1 MKASRL
7 IKKFRM
13 MGFSLKTD
21 GVKIQWEYLE
31 GAPDPEK
38 TKKFLSLLK
47 ENKAEVIKELKN
59 EINMH
64 LMAVD
69 IETTGLNPREN
80 SIKLISWADSSESG
94 ASTNVDCLKDKL
106 ADSSL
111 QKVFHNAAFDVP
123 FLETKGFPVNNYTDT
138 MIMSQVLGKKYQRH
152 SLKAVLKRELN
163 IEISKKLQKASNW
176 QGELIEKHYHYA
188 ENDAKMT
195 FRLAEHLL
203 NKIIDNNLYEVF
215 KRNENA
221 LPQLVRLIK
230 DGLYVDVNQ
239 WSDELEKYEI
249 KKDEIEKSIL
259 EELNSTI
266 NLNSHQQL
274 KYALNNR
281 GAKVANTKDETLAKY
296 EEEFPVITK
305 IRKYKKFQK
314 LTSSNTKFIDFADGD
329 GRVRANWK
337 LFGSITGRMSCSKP
351 NLQQMSYQFR
361 KCIKPEEGNKFV
373 GCDYSQVELR
383 VVSSLA
389 QDRRMINAFKEGK
402 DLHLTTAQL
411 IYDKENISNEERQ
424 IAKTCN
430 FGLIY
435 GMGADG
441 LKRRLKQ
448 MIGMDIKLGEARK
461 LRTKFL
467 SSYKGLRRWQEKLL
481 LKNYIKTL
489 GGKRW
494 STKRLNTQELFN
506 YPVQGSA
513 AEGLKETMIVMNK
526 KLPDNWKLVALIH
539 DEILLEVPEA
549 EAKKALKELKKW
561 MIAGMGQIVKD
572 VPIKVDGIIAD
583 YWKKS

>member
-1 MKASRL
+1 MNASRL
-7 IKKFRM
+7 IRELRMAGFRI
-13 MGFSLKTD
+13 KTD
-21 GVKIQWEYLE
+21 GTKIHWKYLE
-31 GAPDPEK
+31 GVPDPDE
-38 TKKFLSLLK
+38 TKKFLTLLK
-47 ENKAEVIKELKN
+47 ENKGEVITELKN
-59 EINMH
+59 EVKMNLI
-64 LMAVD
+64 AVD

-94 ASTNVDCLKDKL
+94 ASTNVDVLKDKL

-138 MIMSQVLGKKYQRH
+138 MLMSQIMGKKYQRH
-152 SLKAVLKRELN
+152 SLKAVLQRELN
-163 IEISKKLQKASNW
+163 LEISKKLQKASNW
-176 QGELIEKHYHYA
+176 QDELTEKHYQYA
-188 ENDAKMT
+188 ENDAKVT
-195 FRLAEHLL
+195 LKLAVHLL
-203 NKIIDNNLYEVF
+203 NKITDKNLYEVF

-221 LPQLVRLIK
+221 LPQLIRLIK
-230 DGLYVDVNQ
+230 DGLYVDAKQ
-239 WSDELEKYEI
+239 WAAELKKYEL
-249 KKDEIEKSIL
+249 KKDKVENSIL

-296 EEEFPVITK
+296 EEDFPVIEK
-305 IRKYKKFQK
+305 IRNYKKLQK
-314 LTSSNTKFIDFADGD
+314 LTSSNTKLIGFADAD

-337 LFGSITGRMSCSKP
+337 LFGSVTGRMSCSKP
-351 NLQQMSYQFR
+351 NLQQLSYQFR
-361 KCIKPEEGNKFV
+361 KFIKPEAENKFV

-383 VVSSLA
+383 VVASLA
-389 QDRRMINAFKEGK
+389 QDRQMINAFKDGK

-411 IYDKENISNEERQ
+411 IYGKENISNEERQ

-448 MIGMDIKLGEARK
+448 MVGMDIKLHEARR

-481 LKNYIKTL
+481 QKNYIKTL

-494 STKRLNTQELFN
+494 STKRLNNQELFN

-526 KLPDNWKLVALIH
+526 QLPDNWRLVALIH
-539 DEILLEVPEA
+539 DEILLEVPES
-549 EAKKALKELKKW
+549 EAKKALRKLKKW
-561 MIAGMGQIVKD
+561 MVAGMERIVKD